1 MRYIY
6 QHENWPAFRWNSA
19 EIASALEDASFATG
33 KFSGRRAAIGFA
45 VQSEAVCETL
55 SAEILNSAEIEGE
68 RLNRD
73 DVRSSVAKRMEVVL
87 SDAKRATS
95 RATEA
100 RADMMI
106 DATRNW
112 DAPMTAERLFAWH
125 AALFPTGY
133 SELSRIAVGRFR
145 NDVEGPMRVV
155 SRHGTMERVHFIAPD
170 AETLPGEIKR
180 LMAFVN
186 SDDGETPWLVRAAVA
201 HLWFLTLHPFD
212 DGNGRLARALTEYL
226 LAKGERSAMRFYSL
240 SAEIQAGK
248 DAYYDAI
255 KRAQRG
261 TLDVTRWIRWVLG
274 CHRRAIGTAEVR
286 LGSILAKAE
295 FWNAHASDELT
306 ANQRAMLNRLFDGF
320 KGNLTSSKWAKIC
333 KVSQDTASRE
343 INALVAKGILR
354 REGQGRSTHYA
365 LREECCR
372 CGNVANANCQ

>member
-6 QHENWPAFRWNSA
+6 QHRDWPKFRWNSA
-19 EIASALEDASFATG
+19 EIASDLEAASFATG
-33 KFSGRRAAIGFA
+33 KFSGRLAAIGFA

-95 RATEA
+95 HETEA

-155 SRHGTMERVHFIAPD
+155 SRHGTMERVHFVAPD

-240 SAEIQAGK
+240 SAEIQAEK

-255 KRAQRG
+255 ERAQRG
-261 TLDVTRWIRWVLG
+261 TLDVTRWIRWFLC
-274 CHRRAIGTAEVR
+274 CHRRAVGTAEVR

>member
-6 QHENWPAFRWNSA
+6 QHRDWPKFRWNSA
-19 EIASALEDASFATG
+19 EIASDLEAASFATG
-33 KFSGRRAAIGFA
+33 KFSGRLAAIGFA

-155 SRHGTMERVHFIAPD
+155 SRHGTMERVHFVAPD

-261 TLDVTRWIRWVLG
+261 TLDVTRWIRWFLG